1 MDYSNPQFAKGLKS
15 ADLEIF
21 ELLYKEYYVLLCIIS
36 ERIVRN
42 PEDAEEVVSDV
53 FIKLWNNKD
62 SIHTINSLKAY
73 LIKAVQNMAINYL
86 HRRDYKYITERI
98 DQLPHELLTWDEDY
112 PLGQLYEKEIGVI
125 LNREINSLPK
135 GCREIFLLSRDE
147 ELSYKEIAQRLGITV
162 NTVKSQM
169 KVALSR
175 LREILLDYLHIILI
189 MMGL

>member
-1 MDYSNPQFAKGLKS
+1 MDYSNPQFTKGLKS

-21 ELLYKEYYVLLCIIS
+21 ELLYKEYYVLLCIIA

-73 LIKAVQNMAINYL
+73 LIKAVQNTAINYL
-86 HRRDYKYITERI
+86 HRHDYKHITERI
-98 DQLPHELLTWDEDY
+98 DQLSLELLTWDDDY
-112 PLGQLYEKEIGVI
+112 LLGQLYEKEIGII

-175 LREILLDYLHIILI
+175 LREILQDYLHIILI